1 MIERLLDFFAPT
13 NYRLTLEINRQTE
26 KIQGKV
32 LVSGIPTAEI
42 VKFHAVNLEIEQVNL
57 AGADE
62 INFGYCNDILEIPID
77 IDLIGQN
84 VTFEIVYYTKLN
96 TNMQG
101 CYLSTYQY
109 KGEEERIAA
118 TQFESHYARECFP
131 CVDEPAAKATFDLT
145 LRIPDFEPGD
155 VVLANMPLARE
166 PEDRTFAFET
176 TPRMST
182 YLLAWVV
189 GKFHKI
195 ETTNRNGIKIASYA
209 TLAQPKSALEFA
221 NETAARAL
229 EYYDAKFAEKY
240 PLTKLDQVALP
251 DFEAGAME
259 NWGLV
264 TYRESMMLA
273 DQNAA
278 IDTRQSVALTVTHE
292 LSHQW
297 FGDLVTMNWWDDL
310 WLNESFASI
319 MEYYCTDALYPELKI
334 WQNFYTSD
342 CVMALRRD
350 ALEGVQ
356 AVKQAVHDPAEIA
369 TLFDSAIVYA
379 KGARLVLM
387 LIRLMG
393 EDRFDQGVRDYF
405 DQHKYQNTIGDDL
418 WQALQPYA
426 DFDVQKFMH
435 TWISQPGYPEIR
447 DGKQQ
452 RFLLS
457 GKTDN
462 TSWPL
467 PEIFDDMSGHYLLN
481 LTDAEFKDKLENSA
495 ELSDQQRIRLL
506 IDRELL
512 AYTPAVA
519 SASLLDLVEHF
530 AETNSVAIWDILLS
544 IINDLKLFC
553 PPETESYHNYQKFLH
568 QTFGARFSRIDYGHL
583 SDLNAIRLRSALI
596 CIAVYC
602 DDLTVLE
609 KLRSLYN
616 IDLAK
621 IDPEL
626 RSFVLIAMLKYDE
639 SKYFDYFLAEYQRLD
654 DPELKSDLIYII
666 ASMARGSSSVATL
679 LGLLEQPEVIRAQDH
694 LFLFIYLMRNY
705 KTRGQ
710 ALGWLITHWDYVK
723 DLAGEKSLEDYP
735 RYAATLLRTAKEA
748 AEFRAFFELLKSD
761 PVLRR
766 ALELAGIEIDCRMR
780 LLADDQPGVAEV
792 LVNKVRLT
800 NK

>member
-1 MIERLLDFFAPT
+1 MERLLDFFAPT
-13 NYRLTLEINRQTE
+13 NYQLTLEINRQTE
-26 KIQGKV
+26 EIQGKV
-32 LVSGIPTAEI
+32 LISGIPTAEI
-42 VKFHAVNLEIEQVNL
+42 VKFHAVNLEIEQVGL
-57 AGADE
+57 AGEDQT
-62 INFGYCNDILEIPID
+62 NFEYRKNILELPID

-84 VTFEIVYYTKLN
+84 VMFEITYRTKLN

-109 KGEEERIAA
+109 KGKEERIAA

-145 LRIPDFEPGD
+145 LTIPDFEPGD
-155 VVLANMPLARE
+155 VVLANTPLAKE
-166 PEDRTFAFET
+166 TEDHTFTFET

-182 YLLAWVV
+182 YLLAWVI
-189 GKFHKI
+189 GKFHKV
-195 ETTNRNGIKIASYA
+195 ETVNKNGVKIASYA

-229 EYYDAKFAEKY
+229 EYYDTKFTEKY

-273 DQNAA
+273 DRNAT
-278 IDTRQSVALTVTHE
+278 IDTRQNVAITVTHE

-319 MEYYCTDALYPELKI
+319 MEYYCTDALYPEFKI
-334 WQNFYTSD
+334 WQNFYTGE

-350 ALEGVQ
+350 ALKGVQ

-393 EDRFDQGVRDYF
+393 EDQFDQGMRDYF
-405 DQHKYQNTIGDDL
+405 DKYKYQNTIGDDL
-418 WQALQPYA
+418 WRALQPYA

-435 TWISQPGYPEIR
+435 AWISQPGYPEIR
-447 DGKQQ
+447 DGRQR

-457 GKTDN
+457 GQTDD

-481 LTDAEFKDKLENSA
+481 LTEAEFKNKLKRSA
-495 ELSDQQRIRLL
+495 ELSDQQKIRLL

-519 SASLLDLVEHF
+519 SVSLLDLLEQF
-530 AETNSVAIWDILLS
+530 AETDSVAIWDVLLS
-544 IINDLKLFC
+544 IITDLKIFC
-553 PPETESYHNYQKFLH
+553 PPETEEYRNYQKFLD
-568 QTFGARFSRIDYGHL
+568 QTFGERFSTIDYGQL
-583 SDLNAIRLRSALI
+583 SDLNTVRLRAALLG
-596 CIAVYC
+596 IAVYC
-602 DDLTVLE
+602 DDSTVLK
-609 KLRSLYN
+609 KLRGLYDT
-616 IDLAK
+616 DLAK
-621 IDPEL
+621 IDSEL
-626 RSFVLIAMLKYDE
+626 RGFVLIAMLKYDE
-639 SKYFDYFLAEYQRLD
+639 SKYFDYFLTEYQRLD
-654 DPELKSDLIYII
+654 DPELKADLIYII
-666 ASMARGSSSVATL
+666 ASQTKDPSNIATL
-679 LGLLEQPEVIRAQDH
+679 LGLLERPEVVRPQDH
-694 LFLFIYLMRNY
+694 LFLFVYLMRNY
-705 KTRGQ
+705 KIRSL
-710 ALGWLITHWDYVK
+710 ALDWLTTHWDYVEK
-723 DLAGEKSLEDYP
+723 LTGEKSLEDYP
-735 RYAATLLRTAKEA
+735 RYAANLLRTPDEA
-748 AEFRAFFELLKSD
+748 AKFREFFAPLKSN

-766 ALELAGIEIDCRMR
+766 TLELADTEIDCRMR
-780 LLADDQPGVAEV
+780 LIADDRPAVAEA
-792 LVNKVRLT
+792 LVNKL
-800 NK
+800 KS